1 MYVCIY
7 ACMVFQNVKEIVNK
21 IPEFKVDLDIGKE
34 LTLIIGKVYR
44 CWGVHRAELLNE
56 CSGRG

>member
-1 MYVCIY
+1 MY